1 MYMYIAIYSYIK
13 NAEYAHRR
21 VFSAN
26 RVAAKGS
33 LRSPRV
39 KLRRMKR
46 RRMGLHVRVA
56 LISWLRGPFLG
67 PRNALNTSR

>member
-33 LRSPRV
+33 LRSPHTTRS
-39 KLRRMKR
+39 R
-46 RRMGLHVRVA
+46 A
-56 LISWLRGPFLG
+56 LAMPVSASLSVDGREP
-67 PRNALNTSR
+67 PSR